1 MNETERLLRRQAEW
15 QRDRRSLTWPEKIRQ
30 AEQLRATVAAFRT
43 QRRHQAT
50 AVQPRDGRPAEGVP
64 PETQSDT

>member
-30 AEQLRATVAAFRT
+30 AERVRATLEAFRA
-43 QRRHQAT
+43 QRRQAV
-50 AVQPRDGRPAEGVP
+50 AVQPQDRRPPLGVP
-64 PETQSDT
+64 HETQ

>member
-30 AEQLRATVAAFRT
+30 AEQLRATLEAFRA
-43 QRRHQAT
+43 QRRHAV
-50 AVQPRDGRPAEGVP
+50 AVQPQDRRPPPGAP
-64 PETQSDT
+64 PETQ